1 MDRSARDQFNRT
13 IPLGIFVIE
22 STDMKQFEL
31 RSDTFTRPTDAMRKA
46 MYEAEVGD
54 DVYAE
59 DKTVNRLQGMCSELT
74 GKEASLFVPSGS
86 MANLI
91 ALYVAGGR
99 GNEVLMHE
107 QAHTIHHEVGS
118 AAAVAG
124 CMPISV
130 PGDRGIMKRSVME
143 PMIKKDDYDIA
154 HTSMIEVENTHNFAG
169 GTYWRRE
176 DLAEVRQFADDYNLK
191 IHMDGARLFNA
202 VTASGMSASEISAY
216 TDSVTFCLSKGL
228 GAPVGS
234 MLCGSKE
241 FVDKARVVRKMLGG
255 GMRQAGILAAAG
267 IYALENNIARLGE
280 DHDNCLKLSRTLASL
295 PGVSVDLSKVET
307 NIVFAYTADGEAGAF
322 NDKLAAK
329 GIRAIASAH
338 NEIRFV
344 TSLEISKEEVGE
356 VCGILKAL

>member
-1 MDRSARDQFNRT
+1 
-13 IPLGIFVIE
+13 
-22 STDMKQFEL
+22 MKQYEL
-31 RSDTFTRPTDAMRKA
+31 RSDTFTRPTGAMRKA

-59 DKTVNRLQGMCSELT
+59 DKTVNRLQDMCSELT

-99 GNEVLMHE
+99 GNEVLMHQ
-107 QAHTIHHEVGS
+107 QAHTIHHEVGG

-154 HTSMIEVENTHNFAG
+154 HTSLIEVENTHNFAG
-169 GTYWRRE
+169 GTCWRKE
-176 DLAEVRQFADDYNLK
+176 DLAEVRRFADDYGLK

-202 VTASGMSASEISAY
+202 VTATGMSAEEISSH

-234 MLCGSKE
+234 MLCGTRDFIE
-241 FVDKARVVRKMLGG
+241 KARVVRKMLGG
-255 GMRQAGILAAAG
+255 GMRQAGVLAAAG
-267 IYALENNIARLGE
+267 IYALENNRKRLAE
-280 DHDNCLKLSRTLASL
+280 DHENCKMLAETLDSHTRFSA
-295 PGVSVDLSKVET
+295 DLSKVET
-307 NIVFAYTADGEAGAF
+307 NILFAYTADGQAGTV
-322 NDKLAAK
+322 NEKLASA
-329 GIRAIASAH
+329 GVRAIATGH

-344 TSLEISKEEVGE
+344 TSLEISAGEMCE
-356 VCGILKAL
+356 VCTIIKELNL

>member
-1 MDRSARDQFNRT
+1 
-13 IPLGIFVIE
+13 
-22 STDMKQFEL
+22 MKQYEL
-31 RSDTFTRPTDAMRKA
+31 RSDTFTRPTEAMRKA
-46 MYEAEVGD
+46 MYKAEVGD

-59 DKTVNRLQGMCSELT
+59 DKTVNRLQDMSSELT

-99 GNEVLMHE
+99 GNEVLMHQ
-107 QAHTIHHEVGS
+107 QAHTIHHEVGG

-130 PGDRGIMKRSVME
+130 PGERGIMKRSIME

-169 GTYWRRE
+169 GTCWRK
-176 DLAEVRQFADDYNLK
+176 DSLHEVRSFADDYALK

-202 VTASGMSASEISAY
+202 VTATGMSAAEISSY

-234 MLCGSKE
+234 MLCGTRE
-241 FVDKARVVRKMLGG
+241 FIEKSRVVRKMLGG
-255 GMRQAGILAAAG
+255 GMRQAGVLAAAG
-267 IYALENNIARLGE
+267 IFALENNVERLAE
-280 DHDNCLKLSRTLASL
+280 DHENSLKLAQTLGAL
-295 PGVSVDLSKVET
+295 PHFLVDLSKVET
-307 NIVFAYTADGEAGAF
+307 NIVFAYTAEGQASLVNEKMASVGV
-322 NDKLAAK
+322 
-329 GIRAIASAH
+329 RAIATAH

-344 TSLEISKEEVGE
+344 TSLEISSGE
-356 VCGILKAL
+356 VDEVCEIIKKLNL

>member
-1 MDRSARDQFNRT
+1 M
-13 IPLGIFVIE
+13 IK
-22 STDMKQFEL
+22 STDMKQYEL

-59 DKTVNRLQGMCSELT
+59 DKTVNRLQDMCSELT

-107 QAHTIHHEVGS
+107 QAHTIHHEVGG

-130 PGDRGIMKRSVME
+130 PGERGIMKRSAME

-169 GTYWRRE
+169 GIYWRKD
-176 DLAEVRQFADDYNLK
+176 DLAEVRAFADDYGLK

-202 VTASGMSASEISAY
+202 VTASGMSAAEISSY

-234 MLCGSKE
+234 MLCGTKE
-241 FVDKARVVRKMLGG
+241 FIDRSRVVRKMLGG
-255 GMRQAGILAAAG
+255 GMRQAGVLAAAG
-267 IYALENNIARLGE
+267 IHALENHVERLAE
-280 DHDNCLKLSRTLASL
+280 DHASCLKLSETLASL
-295 PGVSVDLSKVET
+295 PGISVDLSKVET
-307 NIVFAYTADGEAGAF
+307 NIVFAYTADGMASSV
-322 NDKLAAK
+322 NKKMAAK

-344 TSLEISKEEVGE
+344 TSLEISAEEVDE
-356 VCGILKAL
+356 VCGILKDLAL